1 MQMLASGFLASLGM
15 TDLFS
20 APFPV
25 PAVPVSRLPSPVS
38 RLPLLKHLHLHSHLP
53 RMLVQL
59 VNQVLETLTHRAHVV
74 IEP

>member
-25 PAVPVSRLPSPVS
+25 PAVPVSRLPFVS
-38 RLPLLKHLHLHSHLP
+38 RLPLLKHLHLHRHLP